1 METVRATNAKQV
13 FDQVLEKLAS
23 AIFTKAGYITAP
35 AASSEDVRRAL
46 MGAAQ
51 DALEGTGGANQQAI
65 DDLNMFLDTQTR
77 LHQKTTLGELL
88 RKYDASPY
96 GWRNVDTL
104 LVVAQL
110 VAAQKATLSYAGQRI
125 AATDPRAYELLTSL
139 KAAEQVTLEQR
150 VRASD
155 RLLKQAADII
165 GEFCDER
172 IPANDEDALV
182 QRIVVELEKAKDHC
196 GTLNR
201 EKYVG
206 IREYPYPGSSVIEK
220 GVSAINAVL
229 AQRSQPTVLLKA
241 IGEAGDDLLD
251 YAEDI
256 EAVDEFFSRQQ
267 RLFDDAVKMLGV
279 AQQDGFYLSSSESA
293 QDAIAKTR
301 EILTLEEP
309 YRRIS
314 ELPALRKQFEEAHLT
329 LVKAKRNELLDV
341 VRTGREELAAYASQ
355 QGEFVETAK
364 RAVADAG
371 RIRDSL
377 ETQIHAAET
386 ASVLDSL
393 KVRFETWCDQSYAA
407 VDKAVETARAQKAR
421 EVVVKATT
429 ESGETVT
436 HVHQTHA
443 PAPKPEPKVKAV
455 KRTDVCARKVL
466 STEADVDAYLAEV
479 REKLLAE
486 LANVD
491 SIRLG

>member
-1 METVRATNAKQV
+1 
-13 FDQVLEKLAS
+13 
-23 AIFTKAGYITAP
+23 
-35 AASSEDVRRAL
+35 
-46 MGAAQ
+46 
-51 DALEGTGGANQQAI
+51 
-65 DDLNMFLDTQTR
+65 
-77 LHQKTTLGELL
+77 
-88 RKYDASPY
+88 
-96 GWRNVDTL
+96 
-104 LVVAQL
+104 
-110 VAAQKATLSYAGQRI
+110 
-125 AATDPRAYELLTSL
+125 
-139 KAAEQVTLEQR
+139 
-150 VRASD
+150 
-155 RLLKQAADII
+155 
-165 GEFCDER
+165 
-172 IPANDEDALV
+172 
-182 QRIVVELEKAKDHC
+182 
-196 GTLNR
+196 
-201 EKYVG
+201 
-206 IREYPYPGSSVIEK
+206 
-220 GVSAINAVL
+220 
-229 AQRSQPTVLLKA
+229 
-241 IGEAGDDLLD
+241 
-251 YAEDI
+251 
-256 EAVDEFFSRQQ
+256 
-267 RLFDDAVKMLGV
+267 MLGV

-341 VRTGREELAAYASQ
+341 VRTGREELAEYASQ

-371 RIRDSL
+371 RTCDSL

-393 KVRFETWCDQSYAA
+393 KARFETWCDQSYAA
-407 VDKAVETARAQKAR
+407 VDKAVEAARAQKAR

-429 ESGETVT
+429 ESGETVA

-443 PAPKPEPKVKAV
+443 PASKPESKVKAV

-466 STEADVDAYLAEV
+466 SSEADVDAYLAEV

>member
-1 METVRATNAKQV
+1 M
-13 FDQVLEKLAS
+13 
-23 AIFTKAGYITAP
+23 
-35 AASSEDVRRAL
+35 
-46 MGAAQ
+46 
-51 DALEGTGGANQQAI
+51 
-65 DDLNMFLDTQTR
+65 
-77 LHQKTTLGELL
+77 
-88 RKYDASPY
+88 
-96 GWRNVDTL
+96 
-104 LVVAQL
+104 
-110 VAAQKATLSYAGQRI
+110 
-125 AATDPRAYELLTSL
+125 
-139 KAAEQVTLEQR
+139 
-150 VRASD
+150 
-155 RLLKQAADII
+155 
-165 GEFCDER
+165 
-172 IPANDEDALV
+172 

-229 AQRSQPTVLLKA
+229 AQRSQPTALLKA

-341 VRTGREELAAYASQ
+341 VRTGREELAEYASQ

-371 RIRDSL
+371 RTCDSL

-393 KVRFETWCDQSYAA
+393 KARFETWCDQSYAA
-407 VDKAVETARAQKAR
+407 VDKAVEAARAQKAR

-429 ESGETVT
+429 ESGETVA

-443 PAPKPEPKVKAV
+443 PASKPEPKVKAV

-466 STEADVDAYLAEV
+466 SSEADVDAYLAEV

>member
-1 METVRATNAKQV
+1 M
-13 FDQVLEKLAS
+13 
-23 AIFTKAGYITAP
+23 
-35 AASSEDVRRAL
+35 
-46 MGAAQ
+46 
-51 DALEGTGGANQQAI
+51 
-65 DDLNMFLDTQTR
+65 
-77 LHQKTTLGELL
+77 
-88 RKYDASPY
+88 
-96 GWRNVDTL
+96 
-104 LVVAQL
+104 VAQL

-182 QRIVVELEKAKDHC
+182 QRIVAELEKAKDHC

-229 AQRSQPTVLLKA
+229 AQRSQPTALLKA

-279 AQQDGFYLSSSESA
+279 AQQDSFYLSSSESV
-293 QDAIAKTR
+293 QDAIAKTK
-301 EILTLEEP
+301 EILILEQP

-314 ELPALRKQFEEAHLT
+314 ELPGLRKQFEEAHLT
-329 LVKAKRNELLDV
+329 LVKTKRNELLDV
-341 VRTGREELAAYASQ
+341 VRAGREELAAYASQ

-371 RIRDSL
+371 RICDSL
-377 ETQIHAAET
+377 ETQIHTAET

-393 KVRFETWCDQSYAA
+393 KARFETWCDQSYAA

-455 KRTDVCARKVL
+455 KRTDVCVRKVL
-466 STEADVDAYLAEV
+466 SSEADVDAYLAEV